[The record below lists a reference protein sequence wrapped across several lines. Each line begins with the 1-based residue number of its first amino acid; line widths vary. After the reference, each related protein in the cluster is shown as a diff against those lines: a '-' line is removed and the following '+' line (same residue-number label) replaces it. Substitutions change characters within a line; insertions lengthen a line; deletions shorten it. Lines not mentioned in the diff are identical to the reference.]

1 MLKIVVPFYNAEKWI
16 ERCINS
22 IYCQDYKEFKCIIV
36 NDASTDNSKVIVENM
51 IHIKNDSRFL
61 LINNKEN
68 VGALKNIYKSF
79 KNIFLNEN
87 DEDILMAIDGDDFL
101 SSEKSLQIVYNSY
114 LEKKDLLLT
123 YGNWIG
129 WPNGQRSNCK
139 QLDKSIIDKNLFRDI
154 PFCYSHLRTFKRKLW
169 ENIPE
174 SLLKDKNNN
183 FYKVAWDVAF
193 MIPMLE
199 MY

>member
-1 MLKIVVPFYNAEKWI
+1 MDG
-16 ERCINS
+16 
-22 IYCQDYKEFKCIIV
+22 QTDKE
-36 NDASTDNSKVIVENM
+36 VI
-51 IHIKNDSRFL
+51 
-61 LINNKEN
+61 
-68 VGALKNIYKSF
+68 
-79 KNIFLNEN
+79 
-87 DEDILMAIDGDDFL
+87 
-101 SSEKSLQIVYNSY
+101 
-114 LEKKDLLLT
+114 
-123 YGNWIG
+123 
-129 WPNGQRSNCK
+129 CK

-199 MY
+199 MASERVKFIPDILYCYNVINPISDDKINSSNQVKTDKEIRKLKKLKRLEL